1 MKTSQ
6 STTTSAIAILAI
18 TALLLAGCA
27 NVKRPGP
34 GQFDPIATSGAQNN
48 QDGSSTS
55 SDQDGSSTSSDVVQI
70 PEGEITVEVFTAS
83 DLDQSVGPIIETTLL
98 AAAELW
104 GLYWP
109 VEYWVMGLDPEA
121 GQELVEQYCQRRDE
135 AGQYDYSDCMDR
147 EAGDEQ
153 YSMISYQREGA
164 EALASGET
172 YDSATL
178 AAYHGDANW
187 GIHRFASSIPWGLI
201 GYFNLSGEDDIRI
214 LFHEYWHAVQSSFIQ
229 TLDGYQREQLM
240 LPIWFREGG
249 AEYMAHIGMAALR
262 AEGKLPEVPGGY
274 RPIEF
279 EEEMSGALRLL
290 EERFSGDCE
299 GRELTSITEYSD
311 PCWKLA
317 YPAGAWAI
325 AYLLDQA
332 AGKTLLADFYPTL
345 EEKGWQQAFEDF
357 AGMSLAEFN
366 DDFTKFIEKTTPE
379 RLAILPSF

>member
-1 MKTSQ
+1 MKTSP
-6 STTTSAIAILAI
+6 STTASAIATLAI

-27 NVKRPGP
+27 AVE
-34 GQFDPIATSGAQNN
+34 GAGNADAGTTGSQKN
-48 QDGSSTS
+48 QDSSSTP
-55 SDQDGSSTSSDVVQI
+55 SDVVQI
-70 PEGEITVEVFTAS
+70 PEGDITVEVFTAS

-104 GLYWP
+104 GLYWR

>member
-1 MKTSQ
+1 M
-6 STTTSAIAILAI
+6 
-18 TALLLAGCA
+18 
-27 NVKRPGP
+27 KRPGP

-55 SDQDGSSTSSDVVQI
+55 SDQDGFSTSSDVVQI

-83 DLDQSVGPIIETTLL
+83 DLDQSVGPIIKDTLL

-164 EALASGET
+164 EALASGEGG
-172 YDSATL
+172 YASATL
-178 AAYHGDANW
+178 ASYNGDANW

>member
-1 MKTSQ
+1 MKASH
-6 STTTSAIAILAI
+6 STTASAIATLAI
-18 TALLLAGCA
+18 TALLLGGCA
-27 NVKRPGP
+27 AVEGSSDGDAGTTGSQK
-34 GQFDPIATSGAQNN
+34 N
-48 QDGSSTS
+48 QDGSST
-55 SDQDGSSTSSDVVQI
+55 TSDVVQI
-70 PEGEITVEVFTAS
+70 PEGDITVEVFTAS
-83 DLDQSVGPIIETTLL
+83 DLDPSVGPIIEDTLL
-98 AAAELW
+98 AAGELW

-164 EALASGET
+164 EALASGEGG
-172 YDSATL
+172 YASATL
-178 AAYHGDANW
+178 ASYNGDANW

-201 GYFNLSGEDDIRI
+201 GYFELSGEDDIRI

-299 GRELTSITEYSD
+299 GRELTSITDYSD
-311 PCWKLA
+311 PCSSLG
-317 YPAGAWAI
+317 YDAGAWAI
-325 AYLLDQA
+325 AYLLDQT

-366 DDFTKFIEKTTPE
+366 EGFRKFIEKTTTE